1 MLRVR
6 RRLKG
11 DRPSASLFRSK
22 KVVDEQPRAAR
33 TERAQCAQRRVK
45 EEELTHVD
53 RRKLGSN
60 EQGTHR
66 APAPPHP
73 VTEALSQ
80 SFPNTPIPVGKES
93 GFMFSLLS
101 FFFLD
106 LIFG

>member
-1 MLRVR
+1 MLRVH

-11 DRPSASLFRSK
+11 DRPSASLFRWK

-60 EQGTHR
+60 EQGAHR
-66 APAPPHP
+66 LTLTQL

-80 SFPNTPIPVGKES
+80 SYPNTPIPVEKRS
-93 GFMFSLLS
+93 G
-101 FFFLD
+101 
-106 LIFG
+106 